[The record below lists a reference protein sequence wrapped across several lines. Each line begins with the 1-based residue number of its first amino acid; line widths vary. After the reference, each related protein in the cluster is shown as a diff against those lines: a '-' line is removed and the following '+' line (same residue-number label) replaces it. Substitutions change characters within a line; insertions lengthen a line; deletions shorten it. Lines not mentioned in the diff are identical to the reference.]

1 MAQKIHPK
9 SYRLGITENWH
20 SRWISKKQTP
30 QLLEEDYK
38 IRQFL
43 MSQSKPL
50 RIEKVEIERKGNE
63 LKIVIFTPRTGLLI
77 GRQGQ
82 GIKALE
88 KKIKEIVG
96 EKKSIN
102 ISVEEVSNPDSSSQV
117 VAEAM
122 AEEIEK
128 RQPYRLVLNRYL
140 KKIMQQKG
148 VLGAKVMVS
157 GRLDGAEIA
166 RDEWLKEGKLPLS
179 TLRSDIDYGF
189 SEAHCTYGVVGV
201 KVWFYKGEKDTSEV
215 KPSNK

>member
-50 RIEKVEIERKGNE
+50 RIVIVEIERKGNE

-128 RQPYRLVLNRYL
+128 RQPYRLV
-140 KKIMQQKG
+140 
-148 VLGAKVMVS
+148 
-157 GRLDGAEIA
+157 
-166 RDEWLKEGKLPLS
+166 
-179 TLRSDIDYGF
+179 
-189 SEAHCTYGVVGV
+189 
-201 KVWFYKGEKDTSEV
+201 
-215 KPSNK
+215 

>member
-189 SEAHCTYGVVGV
+189 REAHCTYGVVGV
-201 KVWFYKGEKDTSEV
+201 KVWIYKGEKDTSEV